1 MRAKTTRRLLI
12 LGGIVFGIAA
22 IAMTIWIVS
31 SRKAATRI
39 AKAREGAMAAY
50 GKGDYVA
57 ALPLFSQYL
66 TETRTAD
73 KAPGKADVEALLA
86 YGKSRLA
93 IPLPRG
99 QHLREAKQAFERYL
113 QLKPGDLEAQHLLL
127 ELYPRIHHN
136 DAALELADAVLKT
149 DGKDVPALRAKIA
162 AYADQRKY
170 KDALATSE
178 RLLTVVPDDLD
189 AHARVQTLMLAMD
202 KTGDE
207 APAQVVARYEALL
220 GQHENDPRFELLLA
234 RAYVLSGKLDLAKR
248 YLKLAAGRP
257 EATDPAVA
265 SKLTPL
271 LDKFRLYDESNTVL
285 ERLAATAEEDPVHT
299 RPLVRRLW
307 QSGVPKEV
315 LKRTDKQDPAS
326 PTSDTDLLA
335 YRALALYDLN
345 RPADAAPIVDALAAR
360 KDDMAAVAWSTALST
375 RESGDNFA
383 LRDRTKRYIEALDRA
398 PENEVI
404 HYFLAEAYLALGET
418 EPALREFSAASRLA
432 PNWAAPA
439 AQISR
444 TLVATGRSGDAV
456 DFAALAY
463 QRAPKLFG
471 TRVQYVLAVFADQQ
485 QAPRPETREKLLNIV
500 EEIQQKIPGEPETLH
515 VYASLLSRSGKRDKA
530 IEVINAALKAERP
543 AQRETLLN
551 LALVSYVEKLGLEG
565 NVLDFAEKT
574 YGLTPPIA
582 LRKAVLEAQKGKS
595 KDGLKLLETARKA
608 DTKTSPVAWSLAV
621 LQYRDSIG
629 DETAVNDWVRLGDAN
644 PDDLTVQL
652 AVLRSDARKRDKAF
666 WLRTIDRLKKLS
678 AEDAVVP
685 RLERARWLLAGD
697 PSKGEAAEAIS
708 LLSGIDAANM
718 PEVHRLLGIAHEK
731 NAALSSGSTRETLL
745 NSAARELEEALRT
758 RGSDE
763 SVANDLT
770 RVYRALGRNTEADK
784 VMAKIAERAADLGID
799 GRKRTARMLI
809 AGGQLTRA
817 IEVLEPIGDGQ
828 DPGRD
833 AMLCGLYRRVGQNDK
848 AAKLYGKLLNDQRAE
863 AATLADAA
871 EFFAAQDKPEEAAK
885 FIARIKSMDIPPATR
900 ELLLAEY
907 ADHFGADDEALKGFE
922 AAVAADPAQPATWHG
937 LVGYYLRE
945 LKFAE
950 ALAAAER
957 GLKQLPD
964 DRTLRSLKARASALQ
979 AYQQDPNVK
988 TLADELAADP
998 ESAAVTDMLRVLGE
1012 AKAANEPLATTV
1024 AKLRELSDRNPQL
1037 LRLQRYVAEGYVK
1050 LGQYDDAETIAAR
1063 TAARLPNDREAAR
1076 LMTQVYAARPGKEK
1090 WPRVLEAARQWR
1102 QRSLDAP
1109 LEADIAIAQTLIEM
1123 RRPGDAVAQL
1133 KPHVIPAA
1141 AAQPPATAPKS
1152 AGQPTTQPGVNPGVV
1167 SLYAKALLRSGD
1179 EKAAAALLAPMAKNS
1194 ADWRRVWLKL
1204 GTAGFDAGD
1213 PAVRWVEQVVPMLPA
1228 DSAAERSVLAET
1240 WCAVGTQFSS
1250 KAALDKAKP
1259 LVDQMTADAATAAE
1273 GWRLLAAWAEA
1284 RGDMEQATRAYREL
1298 LKVQPDN
1305 ADVQNNLAYALLSSG
1320 SSKDLPEARKLAEAA
1335 AAKSPGSA
1343 TYQDTLARVYLASG
1357 ELPAAEKAFQQ
1368 ALAAERSSIEAMI
1381 GLADVHARSG
1391 RPEKVK
1397 ELLSKINDALAT
1409 GVSLSPA
1416 LQRQLDG
1423 VRQSVK
1429 SPVQS
1434 GRIE

>member
-1 MRAKTTRRLLI
+1 MHLRPKTTRRLLI
-12 LGGIVFGIAA
+12 LGGILCGLAA
-22 IAMTIWIVS
+22 IAVTVWIVS
-31 SRKAATRI
+31 SRKTAARI
-39 AKAREGAMAAY
+39 AKAREGAMTAY
-50 GKGDYVA
+50 AKGDYVA
-57 ALPLFSQYL
+57 ALPLFAEYL
-66 TETRTAD
+66 TDTRTAE

-93 IPLPRG
+93 IPMPKG
-99 QHLREAKQAFERYL
+99 EHLRQAKQAFERYL
-113 QLKPGDLEAQHLLL
+113 QLKPGDRDAQHLLL
-127 ELYPRIHHN
+127 ELYPRIHYN
-136 DAALELADAVLKT
+136 EEALALADTVLAS
-149 DGKDVPALRAKIA
+149 DPKDVPALRAKVG

-170 KDALATSE
+170 KDALAASE
-178 RLLTVVPDDLD
+178 QLLKVVPDDLD
-189 AHARVQTLMLAMD
+189 THAKIQTLMLAMD

-207 APAQVVARYEALL
+207 APAQVVKRYEGLL
-220 GQHENDPRFELLLA
+220 AEHENDPRFELLLA
-234 RAYVLSGKLDLAKR
+234 RAYFLSNQFDLAKR

-257 EATDPAVA
+257 QATQPAVA
-265 SKLTPL
+265 AKLTPL
-271 LDKFRLYDESNTVL
+271 LDKFRLYEESNTLL
-285 ERLAATAEEDPVHT
+285 ERLAATAEEDPIHT

-307 QSGVPKEV
+307 QNGVPKEV
-315 LKRTDKQDPAS
+315 LKRTAKQDPAS

-345 RPADAAPIVDALAAR
+345 RPADAAPIVEALTNR
-360 KDDMAAVAWSTALST
+360 KDDMAAVAWSTALHT
-375 RESGDNFA
+375 RENGDN
-383 LRDRTKRYIEALDRA
+383 LPPRDRTKHYLEALERA

-418 EPALREFSAASRLA
+418 EPALREFSVASRLA

-456 DFAALAY
+456 DYAALAY

-485 QAPRPETREKLLNIV
+485 QDPRPGTREKLFGIV

-515 VYASLLSRSGKRDKA
+515 VYAALLSRMGKRDKA
-530 IEVINAALKAERP
+530 VEVIKSALKPEAP
-543 AQRETLLN
+543 APRETLLN

-565 NVLDFAEKT
+565 NILDFAEKT
-574 YGLTPPIA
+574 YGLTPAIA
-582 LRKAVLEAQKGKS
+582 LRKAVLLAQKGKS
-595 KDGLKLLETARKA
+595 KDGLKLLESARQSDA
-608 DTKTSPVAWSLAV
+608 KTSPVIWSLAI

-629 DETAVNDWVRLGDAN
+629 DETAVKEWVRLGESN

-652 AVLRSDARKRDKAF
+652 AVLRSEARKRDKAF
-666 WLRTIDRLKKLS
+666 WLRTIERLKKLS

-697 PSKGEAAEAIS
+697 PSKPEAAEAIT
-708 LLSGIDAANM
+708 LLTGIDAANM
-718 PEVHRLLGIAHEK
+718 PEVHRLLGIAQEK
-731 NAALSSGSTRETLL
+731 TAALSTGSPRETLL
-745 NSAARELEEALRT
+745 NGAAKELETALGA
-758 RGSDE
+758 RGTDE

-770 RVYRALGRNTEADK
+770 RVYRALGRNTDADR
-784 VMAKIAERAADLGID
+784 VMAKVAERAADLGVD

-809 AGGQLTRA
+809 GAGQLTRA

-833 AMLCGLYRRVGQNDK
+833 AMLCGLYRRIGQNDK
-848 AAKLYGKLLNDQRAE
+848 AAKLYGKLLADERAE
-863 AATLADAA
+863 AATLADGA
-871 EFFAAQDKPEEAAK
+871 EFFAAQDKPQEAAK

-907 ADHFGADDEALKGFE
+907 AEHFGTDAEALQDYE
-922 AAVAADPAQPATWHG
+922 AAVKADPGQAAAWHG
-937 LVGYYLRE
+937 LVGYHLRE
-945 LKFAE
+945 LKFPD
-950 ALAAAER
+950 ALAAADR

-964 DRTLRSLKARASALQ
+964 DRALQSLRARASALQ
-979 AYQQDPNVK
+979 AYQQDPNLK
-988 TLADELAADP
+988 TFANELAADP
-998 ESAAVTDMLRVLGE
+998 ESTAITDMLRVLGE
-1012 AKAANEPLATTV
+1012 AKAGNEPLATTV
-1024 AKLRELSDRNPQL
+1024 AKLRELADRNPQL

-1050 LGQYDDAETIAAR
+1050 LGQYDDAETVAAR
-1063 TAARLPNDREAAR
+1063 TAARLPNDREAAK
-1076 LMTQVYAARPGKEK
+1076 LQTQVYAARPGTDK

-1109 LEADIAIAQTLIEM
+1109 LEADLAITQTLIEM
-1123 RRPGDAVAQL
+1123 RRPADAVIQL
-1133 KPHVIPAA
+1133 KPHVIA
-1141 AAQPPATAPKS
+1141 AAQPAGKS
-1152 AGQPTTQPGVNPGVV
+1152 TTQPTTQPDVSPGVL

-1179 EKAAAALLAPMAKNS
+1179 DKAAAALLAPMAKTS
-1194 ADWRRVWLKL
+1194 AEWRRVWLKL

-1213 PAVRWVEQVVPMLPA
+1213 PAVRWVDQIVPMIPA
-1228 DSAAERSVLAET
+1228 DSPSERSMLAET
-1240 WCAVGTQFSS
+1240 WCAIGTQFSS
-1250 KAALDKAKP
+1250 KPALDRAKP
-1259 LVDQMTADAATAAE
+1259 LIDQMTMDPKTGAE

-1284 RGDMEQATRAYREL
+1284 NGDMEQATRAYREL
-1298 LKVQPDN
+1298 LNVQPDN
-1305 ADVQNNLAYALLSSG
+1305 PDVQNNLAYALLSTG

-1335 AAKSPGSA
+1335 VNKSPASA
-1343 TYQDTLARVYLASG
+1343 TYQDTLARVYLAAG
-1357 ELPAAEKAFQQ
+1357 ELPAAEKAFQR
-1368 ALAAERSSIEAMI
+1368 ALDAERGSIEAMI

-1397 ELLSKINDALAT
+1397 ELLARINDALAN
-1409 GVSLSPA
+1409 GVTLSPA
-1416 LQRQLDG
+1416 LRRQLDG